1 MNCKYVGPTVSIYEL
16 SKHPL
21 HLLIKLIQVG
31 FFFYLGLLLLV
42 GVTQQHPL
50 SVPESELECM
60 HVLCNTDSQ
69 FHFTQQSRRKKPVFQ
84 GHSVKCEVFMG
95 FSIFS
100 VSAW

>member
-1 MNCKYVGPTVSIYEL
+1 MPTYEL
-16 SKHPL
+16 SKQPL

-60 HVLCNTDSQ
+60 HVLCNTVS
-69 FHFTQQSRRKKPVFQ
+69 SILRSNQ
-84 GHSVKCEVFMG
+84 GEKTLCFKD
-95 FSIFS
+95 IL
-100 VSAW
+100 